1 MTDPQR
7 RGPRT
12 CSESRPAFQEHINV
26 TGVRR
31 SSHGRNSG
39 TSSAPVPGRG
49 PGFGSLRLRRPPM
62 SIDAIERV
70 PVTDWLVGLVVLA
83 CGITGIVAVWRYC
96 EQLGGSGLAV
106 DDGPEEGEGPGDWKP
121 PLALPPGP
129 GKRVI
134 VPDPIDEELWNII
147 DGQDRRLP
155 EGAKPQRVERIAAR
169 TAAPATDSAQPP
181 SPLPHPGRGIPEH
194 EKIAGPAV
202 RRLFPRFELTKTPER
217 PTGREDRGR
226 PGPTASTHAAHS
238 VRSAPGGWS
247 SVAASVTPVT
257 AAGSRRSRPRHYERR
272 PGECST
278 VKRCRRWSR
287 PGTTGVYGPPPMA
300 RGE

>member
-1 MTDPQR
+1 
-7 RGPRT
+7 
-12 CSESRPAFQEHINV
+12 
-26 TGVRR
+26 
-31 SSHGRNSG
+31 
-39 TSSAPVPGRG
+39 
-49 PGFGSLRLRRPPM
+49 M

-181 SPLPHPGRGIPEH
+181 SPLPHPGQRH
-194 EKIAGPAV
+194 
-202 RRLFPRFELTKTPER
+202 PRA
-217 PTGREDRGR
+217 REDRRAG
-226 PGPTASTHAAHS
+226 GPTTLPTVRAHENARTS
-238 VRSAPGGWS
+238 HRK
-247 SVAASVTPVT
+247 
-257 AAGSRRSRPRHYERR
+257 RRSWATRTDR
-272 PGECST
+272 
-278 VKRCRRWSR
+278 
-287 PGTTGVYGPPPMA
+287 
-300 RGE
+300 